1 MSFLLFFWQI
11 CFCYLSFFESRSR
24 IQNIEN
30 MSNICIYIFLILF
43 YTNRYIFLET
53 LGFHPKKLCPNV
65 VKTPVP
71 YSVSPSLTFLVSNFL
86 PKEVKVWQSN
96 VTEIMLRIPPFELN
110 GKEFNKLNFTKRM
123 PAWRKPP
130 EAEPKYFEND
140 FKRKKFLGT
149 TQMMCFFLVFD
160 LVLCVWDFVDW
171 FWMLLS

>member
-30 MSNICIYIFLILF
+30 TENMSNICIYIYFC

-110 GKEFNKLNFTKRM
+110 GKEFNKLNFTKRV

-149 TQMMCFFLVFD
+149 TQMMCFF
-160 LVLCVWDFVDW
+160 
-171 FWMLLS
+171 